1 MKLKQYRETIVNV
14 VLALSL
20 LILLVIAGVSGLI
33 VESAR
38 RAALEAMRQRADM
51 FAARAGAA
59 LFPRTD
65 PFALHF
71 LVNTVMLD
79 KTVGSA
85 AVLRQDGLIRSHSD
99 PEKIG
104 DPDEGKESEAAR
116 SAKGAL
122 MQTFKNTEGRE
133 GYYFSSPILVGTRR
147 LGTVV
152 VVSTEDTLDELL
164 GPTRQRLIFIF
175 LAALAAVPVLLQ
187 LRYLLRAEQRAAA
200 MKSAMMRTVS
210 HEFNNAI
217 TVIDAAVFM
226 LDETEPD
233 KKNPRR
239 AGLYDTLKFETKSL
253 GRYVKNILNEARMES
268 GRFKVEK
275 KEIALRD
282 LVARTVYSMEG
293 LMRQKNVSFRL
304 DITGKPV
311 PVFADPEALSL
322 VVSNLIG
329 NAVKYVPPGGRVLVR
344 LGPDQALPGNVRF
357 YVENSGR
364 GITPDDIK
372 KLKQEFYRTED
383 AKAAAS
389 GFGLGLRISNEM
401 LQLHGSE
408 LEVTSEEG
416 KSSAFSFSLPAAKQ
430 MVRAAVAAAPVP
442 PAPPAPE
449 KAKNKKQA

>member
-1 MKLKQYRETIVNV
+1 MKLKQYRETVVNV

-33 VESAR
+33 LES
-38 RAALEAMRQRADM
+38 EKNSTFDAMRQRADL

-79 KTVGSA
+79 KAVGSA
-85 AVLRQDGLIRSHSD
+85 AVHRQDGTIRSHSD
-99 PEKIG
+99 PERIG
-104 DPDEGKESEAAR
+104 DRDKGPESGAAR

-122 MQTFKNTEGRE
+122 TQAYKDAEGRE
-133 GYYFSSPILVGTRR
+133 GYYFSSPITVGQRR
-147 LGTVV
+147 LGTVAV
-152 VVSTEDTLDELL
+152 TVSEEKLDELL
-164 GPTRQRLIFIF
+164 GPIRQKLLFIF
-175 LAALAAVPVLLQ
+175 LAALAAIPVLLQ
-187 LRYLLRAEQRAAA
+187 LRYLLRAEQRSAA

-226 LDETEPD
+226 LNETEPD
-233 KKNPRR
+233 KKNSRR

-275 KEIALRD
+275 KELALRD
-282 LVARTVYSMEG
+282 LVSRAVNSMEG
-293 LMRQKNVSFRL
+293 LMRQKNVTFRL
-304 DITGKPV
+304 DIPGKPV
-311 PVFADPEALSL
+311 PVFADPEAMSL
-322 VVSNLIG
+322 VISNLIG
-329 NAVKYVPPGGRVLVR
+329 NAVKYVPPGGSVLVR
-344 LGPDQALPGNVRF
+344 LAADQASPGSVSF
-357 YVENSGR
+357 YVENSGH
-364 GITPDDIK
+364 GIKPEDIK

-408 LEVTSEEG
+408 LEITSEVG
-416 KSSAFSFSLPAAKQ
+416 KYSAFSFTLPAAEQ
-430 MVRAAVAAAPVP
+430 VLRPAAAPAPVL
-442 PAPPAPE
+442 PAP
-449 KAKNKKQA
+449 AKKKGKG

>member
-1 MKLKQYRETIVNV
+1 MNIKQYRETIVNV

-20 LILLVIAGVSGLI
+20 VILLVIAGVSGLI
-33 VESAR
+33 LESAKN
-38 RAALEAMRQRADM
+38 AAFAAMAQRADM

-59 LFPRTD
+59 VFPRTD
-65 PFALHF
+65 PFSLHF

-79 KTVGSA
+79 PTVGSA
-85 AVLRQDGLIRSHSD
+85 AVLRQDGLIRSHSN
-99 PEKIG
+99 PEQIG
-104 DPDEGKESEAAR
+104 DTDAGKESEAAR
-116 SAKGAL
+116 SAKTAF
-122 MQTFKNTEGRE
+122 MQKFRDAGGRE
-133 GYYFSSPILVGTRR
+133 SYYFSSPILVGQRR
-147 LGTVV
+147 LGTAV

-164 GPTRQRLIFIF
+164 GPTRQKLIFIF

-226 LDETEPD
+226 LDETEPE
-233 KKNPRR
+233 KNNAKR
-239 AGLYDTLKFETKSL
+239 AAVYDTLKFETKSL

-268 GRFKVEK
+268 GRFRVEK

-293 LMRQKNVSFRL
+293 LMRQKNVTFHL
-304 DITGKPV
+304 EIPGKPV
-311 PVFADPEALSL
+311 PVLADPEALSL
-322 VVSNLIG
+322 VVSNLMG
-329 NAVKYVPPGGRVLVR
+329 NAVKYVPPGGNVLVR
-344 LGPDQALPGNVRF
+344 LGPDKTNPANVRF
-357 YVENSGR
+357 YVQNSGR
-364 GITPDDIK
+364 GITPEDIT

-408 LEVTSEEG
+408 LEISSEIA
-416 KSSAFSFSLPAAKQ
+416 KYSAFSFTLPAEERQ
-430 MVRAAVAAAPVP
+430 GP
-442 PAPPAPE
+442 PAPAMAPA
-449 KAKNKKQA
+449 KKKRKG

>member
-1 MKLKQYRETIVNV
+1 MNIKPYRETIVNV
-14 VLALSL
+14 ILALSL
-20 LILLVIAGVSGLI
+20 LILLVIAGISGLI
-33 VESAR
+33 LESEKN
-38 RAALEAMRQRADM
+38 AAFSLMSQRADM
-51 FAARAGAA
+51 FSARAGAA
-59 LFPRTD
+59 IFPRTD

-79 KTVGSA
+79 RTVGSA
-85 AVLRQDGLIRSHSD
+85 AVLGQDGLIRSHSD

-104 DPDEGKESEAAR
+104 DTDTGAQSEAAR
-116 SAKGAL
+116 NAKTAI
-122 MQTFKNTEGRE
+122 MQKFRDSNGVD
-133 GYYFSSPILVGTRR
+133 GYYFSSPILVGQRR
-147 LGTVV
+147 LGTAVV
-152 VVSTEDTLDELL
+152 VTTEDTLDELL
-164 GPTRQRLIFIF
+164 GPTRQKLVFIF
-175 LAALAAVPVLLQ
+175 LAALAAIPVLLQ

-233 KKNPRR
+233 KSNARR
-239 AGLYDTLKFETKSL
+239 AAVYDTLKFETKSL

-293 LMRQKNVSFRL
+293 LMRQKNVTFRL
-304 DITGKPV
+304 DIPGRPV
-311 PVFADPEALSL
+311 PVLADPEAMSL
-322 VVSNLIG
+322 VISNLIG
-329 NAVKYVPPGGRVLVR
+329 NAVKYVPPGGSVLVR
-344 LGPDQALPGNVRF
+344 LGPDKAAPGNVRF
-357 YVENSGR
+357 YVQNSGR
-364 GITPDDIK
+364 GIAPEDIK

-408 LEVTSEEG
+408 LEIASEAG
-416 KSSAFSFSLPAAKQ
+416 KYSAFSFTLPAEERQ
-430 MVRAAVAAAPVP
+430 GPPP
-442 PAPPAPE
+442 PAPAPAR
-449 KAKNKKQA
+449 KKGKV

>member
-20 LILLVIAGVSGLI
+20 LILLVIAGISGLI
-33 VESAR
+33 LESAR
-38 RAALEAMRQRADM
+38 NAALAAMAQRADM
-51 FAARAGAA
+51 FATRAGAA

-85 AVLRQDGLIRSHSD
+85 AVLRQNGAIRSHSD

-104 DPDEGKESEAAR
+104 DIDSGRESEAAR

-122 MQTFKNTEGRE
+122 RQAFRDADGRE
-133 GYYFSSPILVGTRR
+133 GYYFSSPILVGARR

-175 LAALAAVPVLLQ
+175 LAALAAIPVLLQ
-187 LRYLLRAEQRAAA
+187 LRYLLRAEQRSAA

-282 LVARTVYSMEG
+282 LVARAAYSMEG
-293 LMRQKNVSFRL
+293 LMRQKNVTFRL

-322 VVSNLIG
+322 VVSNLMG
-329 NAVKYVPPGGRVLVR
+329 NAVKYVPPGGGVLVR

-364 GITPDDIK
+364 GIAPEDII

-408 LEVTSEEG
+408 LEITSEAG
-416 KSSAFSFSLPAAKQ
+416 KYSAFSFSLPAAEQ
-430 MVRAAVAAAPVP
+430 VLRPAAAPVP
-442 PAPPAPE
+442 AAPRGPE
-449 KAKNKKQA
+449 KAKNKKKV